1 MIVSKD
7 IVILH
12 LIDSLGIGGAEKL
25 LVTAN
30 VTLSG
35 YRHIVVHLNP
45 ANAFEEELSQL
56 KVICLN
62 YSGWRSIPKCVNE
75 LRKIINNYEVQIVHS
90 HLYYAMIIARLAC
103 RRPVNLISSYH
114 SLLYDRQNHAQYSS
128 KLLLLDKLTYRER
141 YHLVYVSETV
151 KDMVSTKLGVTK
163 NQSVIHN
170 FVDSKFFVNRGSDL
184 RKQSQKLRVV
194 MVGNLRQEK
203 NHLVAIEAVGV
214 LDDPNIELDIY
225 GEGNQRKVLEY
236 QIESKALQNQIKLK
250 GAVADTSE
258 ILTQYDLFVAPSRF
272 EGFGIALVEAMAAG
286 VPCLA
291 SDIPAHCEVAEGAAT
306 FFKSDNPTDLANKL
320 SELLSSPK
328 ERAELISMSKAK
340 AQKFSKENYIQKL
353 EKLYK
358 EVCFGND

>member
-45 ANAFEEELSQL
+45 TNAFVEELSQL

-62 YSGWRSIPKCVNE
+62 YSGWRSIPRCVNE
-75 LRKIINNYEVQIVHS
+75 LRKIIKDYKVQIVHS
-90 HLYYAMIIARLAC
+90 HLFYAMIIARLAY

-114 SLLYDRQNHAQYSS
+114 SLLYDQQNLAQYSS

-163 NQSVIHN
+163 NQPVIHN
-170 FVDSKFFVNRGSDL
+170 FVDTRFFTTSSRKEIIHNQKFRI
-184 RKQSQKLRVV
+184 V
-194 MVGNLRQEK
+194 MVGNLRLEK
-203 NHLVAIEAVGV
+203 NHAIMIEA
-214 LDDPNIELDIY
+214 LHKLADPNIELHIY
-225 GEGNQRKVLEY
+225 GEGSQRKFLEN
-236 QIESKALQNQIKLK
+236 QIEAKALENQIKLK

-272 EGFGIALVEAMAAG
+272 EGFGIALVEAMAVG
-286 VPCLA
+286 VPCLV
-291 SDIPAHCEVAEGAAT
+291 SDIPAHREVAEGAAA
-306 FFKSDNPTDLANKL
+306 FFKSDDPTDLANKISDL
-320 SELLSSPK
+320 MNSPK
-328 ERAELISMSKAK
+328 ERAELISMGKAK
-340 AQKFSKENYIQKL
+340 AQKFSKEKYIQKL
-353 EKLYK
+353 DKLYQ
-358 EVCFGND
+358 EVFLRVD